1 MTEEELL
8 GYHSIEDFE
17 EMASPDHENANSK

>member
-17 EMASPDHENANSK
+17 EMASPDNENVNSK